1 MNKTLLLLLAASAF
15 TVTACGQKRGEEPAA
30 SPAAAV
36 VQTDRDKG
44 TDTVTT
50 EDTRGKGTDTVTT
63 EDTRSK
69 GTDTVVEED
78 TRGKGTDTVTSE
90 TAK

>member
-15 TVTACGQKRGEEPAA
+15 TVTACGQKRGEEPTS

-44 TDTVTT
+44 TDTMTA
-50 EDTRGKGTDTVTT
+50 ESDRNKGTDTVTT

-69 GTDTVVEED
+69 GTDTVTTED
-78 TRGKGTDTVTSE
+78 TRSKGTDTATGE
-90 TAK
+90 TTK